1 MGLKIVED
9 NLDGVE
15 EHFHSLYTEKD
26 GKFHLTG
33 IDGMKTDADINR
45 LSTALTKERNDHKAV
60 KEKYAPLAAFEPS
73 EILEKL
79 DRIPEL
85 EAAAAGKLDDT
96 QINAIVETRVKAKI
110 APLERDLK
118 AAQDKALGLESMV
131 TAFSQK
137 EKTSKIHKEVREAAI
152 KAGVRPDAI
161 DVVITLAEPLFDLDE
176 DGQILSKENSG
187 ITQGIAPTVWLSDLQ
202 SSKAFLWGESSGGG
216 ATGGANVGGANNPWS
231 AKHWNKTEQGKIYA
245 ANKQKAEQYAKAA
258 GVDVFANKPVQK

>member
-1 MGLKIVED
+1 MGLKIVEE
-9 NLDGVE
+9 NLDAVE
-15 EHFHSLYTEKD
+15 EHFHSLYTERD

-33 IDGMKTDADINR
+33 IDGMKTDADIAR
-45 LSTALTKERNDHKAV
+45 LSTALTKERSDHKAV

-85 EAAAAGKLDDT
+85 EAAAAGKIDDA
-96 QINAIVETRVKAKI
+96 QINAMVETRVKAKI
-110 APLERDLK
+110 APIERDLK
-118 AAQDKALGLESMV
+118 AAQEKALGLETMV

-137 EKTSKIHKEVREAAI
+137 EKTSKIHKEVREAAV

-161 DVVITLAEPLFDLDE
+161 DVVVDLADRLFDIDE
-176 DGQILSKENSG
+176 DDQVLSKEKSG
-187 ITQGIAPTVWLSDLQ
+187 VTQGMSPQVWLSDLQ
-202 SSKAFLWGESSGGG
+202 SSKSFLWGESSGGG
-216 ATGGANVGGANNPWS
+216 APGGANVGGANNPWS

-258 GVDVFANKPVQK
+258 GVDVFAQKPLQK